1 MKAVKVLEGSV
12 DVVSFNIV
20 IHACARLSK
29 NIEADRLLRR
39 LQVVATP
46 TQVSYNTV
54 ISAHCQAARSESKR
68 ARSRFECLH
77 LRILHGLLNGLCR
90 IWK

>member
-1 MKAVKVLEGSV
+1 MKAMKFLERSV

-29 NIEADRLLRR
+29 NTDADRLLRR

-46 TQVSYNTV
+46 TKVSYNTI
-54 ISAHCQAARSESKR
+54 ISAHCQASSASKESM
-68 ARSRFECLH
+68 AYLDC
-77 LRILHGLLNGLCR
+77 RIL
-90 IWK
+90 